1 MNALNEVLLG
11 AAAVLS
17 PIWLSCLFGAS
28 CWLVKRTVLCIRS
41 RKEAARR

>member
-11 AAAVLS
+11 SAAVLS

-28 CWLVKRTVLCIRS
+28 CWLVKRTVLWIRC
-41 RKEAARR
+41 RREAKR

>member
-17 PIWLSCLFGAS
+17 PIWISCVLGAVF
-28 CWLVKRTVLCIRS
+28 WLVKRVALWIRC
-41 RKEAARR
+41 RREARR

>member
-17 PIWLSCLFGAS
+17 PIWISCVLGAA
-28 CWLVKRTVLCIRS
+28 CWLVKRTALLIRC
-41 RKEAARR
+41 RREAARR

>member
-17 PIWLSCLFGAS
+17 PIWISCLLGIV
-28 CWLVKRTVLCIRS
+28 CWIVKRTISWIRN
-41 RKEAARR
+41 RREARR